1 MGGAILQIFHL
12 LFMACSET
20 NYAQCIALWSNV
32 LPYGSNGC
40 FQIRFYWLRKMRLW
54 TFALS
59 STLLYWETSL
69 GRRPCVQSVCDWGY
83 RIILGQIIYIYI
95 YIYIYIMTVNYM
107 ILYSINTSHIELNLF
122 NYSILYSV
130 QYMQYNTVIKFR
142 NSTII
147 GVWTVLFRCV
157 TPCELVYV

>member
-1 MGGAILQIFHL
+1 
-12 LFMACSET
+12 
-20 NYAQCIALWSNV
+20 
-32 LPYGSNGC
+32 
-40 FQIRFYWLRKMRLW
+40 
-54 TFALS
+54 
-59 STLLYWETSL
+59 
-69 GRRPCVQSVCDWGY
+69 
-83 RIILGQIIYIYI
+83 
-95 YIYIYIMTVNYM
+95 MTVNYM